1 MSSSPHQMEKHT
13 TSSAT
18 PVFTS
23 PQHKW
28 LVILAAVF
36 GVFMSVLDST
46 VVNMAA
52 PRIQS
57 DFGISLENIQWIV
70 TAYLL
75 SLALSIPLAGYLAGR
90 FGLKRVYLTALVVFT
105 LSSAL
110 CGLAWN
116 TNSLIFFRVIQ
127 GLGGGAL
134 APLATA
140 MIYSAFSLEQRGI
153 ATGIL
158 GVPLLIAPALG
169 PALGGYIVQH
179 MDWRLIFYINVPI
192 GIVGVLIGVKVLKE
206 YIESQDA
213 KFDWRG
219 FILSA
224 IGFACLLYGIS
235 SASTYGWGSPAV
247 LLSLIV
253 GVISIVTF
261 FIVELRVSSPLLDVR
276 LYFDWRFAGSS
287 IADWILH
294 ITFFG
299 PLLLVS
305 LYLQEIH
312 HLPPAE
318 AGLWFVPS
326 ALVTAAILP
335 ATGILVDKFGS
346 KWIIFVGMII
356 LAASTYS
363 LSFFDPSTTFWG
375 VQLVLISRG
384 IALAFTLQPLLVFI
398 LYYVKPPAVARASSL
413 VNVMQQVAASFG
425 TAILIT
431 YAQSRETIGAAN
443 LSPAQATNV
452 SFHDAYLLAAIIAS
466 AGIIITLFLPR
477 QRKQPIG

>member
-1 MSSSPHQMEKHT
+1 MSSSPHQMEEHVST
-13 TSSAT
+13 AT
-18 PVFTS
+18 FTS

-36 GVFMSVLDST
+36 GVFMGVLDST

-52 PRIQS
+52 PRIQH
-57 DFGISLENIQWIV
+57 DFAISLNNIQWIV

-90 FGLKRVYLTALVVFT
+90 FGLKRVYLTALVIFT

-110 CGLAWN
+110 CGLAWD
-116 TNSLIFFRVIQ
+116 TNSLILFRIIQ

-153 ATGIL
+153 ATGVL

-179 MDWRLIFYINVPI
+179 ADWRLIFYINVPI
-192 GIVGVLIGVKVLKE
+192 GILGVLIGLKVLKE
-206 YIESQDA
+206 HIESQTA
-213 KFDWRG
+213 KFDWLG
-219 FILSA
+219 FVLST

-235 SASTYGWGSPAV
+235 SASTYGWESPSI
-247 LLSLIV
+247 LLALII

-276 LYFDWRFAGSS
+276 LYLDWRFAGSS
-287 IADWILH
+287 VADWILH

-312 HLPPAE
+312 HLPPAD

-335 ATGILVDKFGS
+335 ATGMLVDRFGA
-346 KWIIFVGMII
+346 KWIIFIGMII
-356 LAASTYS
+356 LAASTYG
-363 LSFFDPSTTFWG
+363 LSFFHPSTTFWG
-375 VQLVLISRG
+375 VQLVLVTRG

-431 YAQSRETIGAAN
+431 YAQYREKVDAAH
-443 LSPAQATNV
+443 LLPAQAIDV
-452 SFHDAYLLAAIIAS
+452 SFHDAFLLAAIIAS
-466 AGIIITLFLPR
+466 AGIIIALLLPR
-477 QRKQPIG
+477 QRKQPAD